1 MIYSIRC
8 FRNFASGNRIER
20 KGQVRD
26 MDKKKIIKAVT
37 MILEAVGE
45 NPKRKDLQETPRRV
59 AEMYEEI
66 FAGIKQDPAKELEV
80 VLDQKHEEIILLR
93 DIPLYS
99 VCEHHLLPFLGKA
112 HIAYIPKEGRVT
124 GLSKLGR
131 AIDILAKRPQ
141 VQERLTTQIAEVI
154 MHELKPRGCMVVI
167 EAEHLCMSMRGL
179 KKPGISTVTSAVRG
193 VFRSNEK
200 TRSEALSLMKS

>member
-1 MIYSIRC
+1 MD
-8 FRNFASGNRIER
+8 RN
-20 KGQVRD
+20 
-26 MDKKKIIKAVT
+26 KIMKAVT

-45 NPKRKDLQETPRRV
+45 DPKRRDLLETPRRV

-66 FAGIKQDPAKELEV
+66 FSGIQSDPARELEV
-80 VLDQKHEEIILLR
+80 VLDQKHEEIILLKG
-93 DIPLYS
+93 IPLYS
-99 VCEHHLLPFLGKA
+99 VCEHHLLPFLGRA

-154 MHELKPRGCMVVI
+154 M
-167 EAEHLCMSMRGL
+167 
-179 KKPGISTVTSAVRG
+179 
-193 VFRSNEK
+193 
-200 TRSEALSLMKS
+200 